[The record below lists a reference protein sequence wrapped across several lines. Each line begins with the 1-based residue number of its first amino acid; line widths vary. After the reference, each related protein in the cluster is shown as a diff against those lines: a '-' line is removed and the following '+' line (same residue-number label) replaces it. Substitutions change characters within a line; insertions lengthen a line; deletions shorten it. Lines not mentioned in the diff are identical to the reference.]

1 MAINDRIKTLRVD
14 RGWSQEQMAEKLAVS
29 RQAVTKWETGA
40 GTPDIENL
48 KSIAQLFGVTT
59 DELVFGDAAEGNT
72 VDSERFESVTS
83 LDLAAERHYD
93 IKVGSAR
100 KVALRGASGE
110 KLVVRLA
117 SDEVAD
123 LERAFK
129 VVLDTEGRNLDIDVT
144 STGVVADSVAR
155 RSVDVLIELPAA
167 YSEDA
172 ELEMN
177 ADELLVADA
186 HIDLEVGGKV
196 DRVRLADVEGHFEL
210 DVSTDMEIWADGV
223 TGRIDVNQVGAVS
236 TLHVAHD
243 APFTARAKGRLGKR
257 TLRFTRDGEAA
268 DAPTIEE
275 ASLSIELAGAR
286 CELTIDSVS

>member
-1 MAINDRIKTLRVD
+1 MAINDKIKALRVD

-40 GTPDIENL
+40 GAPDIENL
-48 KSIAQLFGVTT
+48 KAIAQLFGVTT
-59 DELVFGDAAEGNT
+59 DELVFGDVAEGSGA
-72 VDSERFESVTS
+72 DPERFESVTS
-83 LDLAAERHYD
+83 LDLASERRYD

-100 KVALRGASGE
+100 KVALRVVSGE

-129 VVLDTEGRNLDIDVT
+129 VVLDTQGRNLDIDVA

-155 RSVDVLIELPAA
+155 RSVDVFIELPAA

-177 ADELLVADA
+177 ADELLVANA

-196 DRVRLADVEGHFEL
+196 ERVRLADVEGHFEL
-210 DVSTDMEIWADGV
+210 DVSTDMEIWADNV
-223 TGRIDVNQVGAVS
+223 LGRIDVNQVGAVS

-243 APFTARAKGRLGKR
+243 APFTACAKGRLGKR
-257 TLRFTRDGEAA
+257 SLRFTRDGETV
-268 DAPTIEE
+268 DAPTVED
-275 ASLSIELAGAR
+275 APLSIGLAGAR

>member
-1 MAINDRIKTLRVD
+1 MAINDKIKALRTD

-40 GTPDIENL
+40 GVPDIENL

-59 DELVFGDAAEGNT
+59 DELVFGDAAEGNGT
-72 VDSERFESVTS
+72 DSERFESVTS
-83 LDLAAERHYD
+83 LDLTSEQHYD

-100 KVALRGASGE
+100 KVALCGVSSE
-110 KLVVRLA
+110 KLIVRLA

-129 VVLDTEGRNLDIDVT
+129 VVLDMQGRNFDIDVS
-144 STGVVADSVAR
+144 STGIVADSIAR
-155 RSVDVLIELPAA
+155 RSVDVCIELPVA
-167 YSEDA
+167 YSKDA

-177 ADELLVADA
+177 ADELLVSDA

-196 DRVRLADVEGHFEL
+196 EQVRLADVEGHFEL
-210 DVSTDMEIWADGV
+210 DLPTDMEIWADNV
-223 TGRIDVNQVGAVS
+223 VGRIDINQVGAVS

-243 APFTARAKGRLGKR
+243 APFNACTKGRLGKR
-257 TLRFTRDGEAA
+257 TLRFTRNGETV
-268 DAPTIEE
+268 DAPTVEE
-275 ASLSIELAGAR
+275 APLSIELTGAR